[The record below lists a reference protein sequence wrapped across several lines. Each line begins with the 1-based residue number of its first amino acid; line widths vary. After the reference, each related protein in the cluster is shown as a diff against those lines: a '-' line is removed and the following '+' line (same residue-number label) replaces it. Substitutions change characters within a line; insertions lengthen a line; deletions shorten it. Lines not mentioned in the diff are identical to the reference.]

1 MVNRKSSTKDT
12 IVDAAILLFN
22 IKGFDGTSIRDIAKK
37 AKVNPANISYYFEGK
52 QGLLEKCLIQFFE
65 VYLEFLEEEVNL
77 LRYDRP
83 DYCMKRAV
91 YKILAFQSKNHHLA
105 RFVWREVSI
114 DSQIVR
120 EITSSYLMKER
131 FLYKKLIEAIIPAQ
145 SHFDSNIGYL
155 IIQLRSL
162 MTMPFLNSQYIR
174 EVWNLFP
181 QESYFVEKYY
191 EQIDEWIETSIINHS
206 RKINIP
212 I

>member
-52 QGLLEKCLIQFFE
+52 QGLLEKCFIQFFE
-65 VYLEFLEEEVNL
+65 AYIEFIEEEVNL
-77 LRYDRP
+77 LKNDRP

-91 YKILAFQSKNHHLA
+91 YKILAFQSKNHHLS

-131 FLYKKLIEAIIPAQ
+131 YLYKKLIEAIVPD
-145 SHFDSNIGYL
+145 HYLESNIGYL

-162 MTMPFLNSQYIR
+162 MTMPFLNSQYLR

-181 QESYFVEKYY
+181 QENYFVEKYY
-191 EQIDEWIETSIINHS
+191 EKIDEWIETNIINQP